1 MPASFRLRARQSAL
15 ALVVQVA
22 GVGCGYLVHVAL
34 ARWMGAADYGSYA
47 YAMAWIGLLAIAT
60 ALGLPV
66 GGVRFVSEY
75 RATARPALLRGTVRR
90 FRQIVLAAGSAVA
103 IVGTAVA
110 LGSAGMPSWLVIA
123 AWLVPLSSFV
133 NLNTELARGLGRP
146 QLSQVPDKVL
156 RPLATFAV
164 AAAFYGATGTL
175 SIAHAIL
182 AGVVAAGVVALLQ
195 LALLARALAPL
206 VGGAAP
212 EYRTR
217 AWLQVALP
225 LVAVSLLVLLL
236 GLIDLLVAG
245 IFLEPAQIGIYS
257 AAIRVASLI
266 GFVPLAVTIVT
277 SPQIAALHS
286 RGDTRGLQELAAQ
299 IVHLSFW
306 PSLALAAGV
315 VALAEPI
322 LALFGPEFVAGRSA
336 LWLLAACQLF
346 KAGMGAVGYFL
357 DMTGHQAY
365 NARAFAVTTLLGAAL
380 SFAAIPRYG
389 ILGAAGANLVSWI
402 VVMLWLH
409 HEVATRVGVRA
420 SILSVLRLPRRP
432 SAGS

>member
-22 GVGCGYLVHVAL
+22 GVGAGYLVHVAL
-34 ARWMGAADYGSYA
+34 ARWMGAAAYGSYA
-47 YAMAWIGLLAIAT
+47 YAMAWTALLAIAT

-66 GGVRFVSEY
+66 SGVRFVSEY

-90 FRQIVLAAGSAVA
+90 FRQTVLAAGSLVA

-110 LGSAGMPSWLVIA
+110 LASSRAPAWLVVA
-123 AWLVPLSSFV
+123 AWLVPLSSLV
-133 NLNTELARGLGRP
+133 NLNAELARGLGRP

-156 RPLATFAV
+156 RPLASFAV
-164 AAAFYGATGTL
+164 AAAFYAANGTL
-175 SIAHAIL
+175 SIGQAIL
-182 AGVVAAGVVALLQ
+182 AGVVAAGAVALLQ
-195 LALLARALAPL
+195 FALLARVLSPL
-206 VGGAAP
+206 VAGARP

-217 AWLQVALP
+217 EWMQVALP

-236 GLIDLLVAG
+236 GQIDLLVAG
-245 IFLEPAQIGIYS
+245 LFLEPAQVGIYS

-277 SPQIAALHS
+277 SPQIAALHA
-286 RGDTRGLQELAAQ
+286 RGDTPGLQELAAQ

-306 PSLALAAGV
+306 PSLALAAV
-315 VALAEPI
+315 VWALADPI
-322 LALFGPEFVAGRSA
+322 LALFGPEFVAGRAA
-336 LWLLAACQLF
+336 LLTLAACQLF

-365 NARAFAVTTLLGAAL
+365 NARAFAVTTILGTAL
-380 SFAAIPRYG
+380 SFAAIPRFG
-389 ILGAAGANLVSWI
+389 ILGAATANLVSWI

-420 SILSVLRLPRRP
+420 SIVSALRMPRRP
-432 SAGS
+432 HTGA

>member
-15 ALVVQVA
+15 ALGVQVA
-22 GVGCGYLVHVAL
+22 GVGAGYLVHVAL
-34 ARWMGAADYGSYA
+34 ARWLGAADYGSYA
-47 YAMAWIGLLAIAT
+47 YAMAWIGLLAIAA

-66 GGVRFVSEY
+66 SGVRFVSEY
-75 RATARPALLRGTVRR
+75 RASGQPALLRGTVRR
-90 FRQIVLAAGSAVA
+90 FRQIVLLAGSSLA
-103 IVGTAVA
+103 IAGTAIA
-110 LGSAGMPSWLVIA
+110 LASSRLPSWLVVA

-133 NLNTELARGLGRP
+133 NLNSELARGLGRP

-164 AAAFYGATGTL
+164 AAALHAASGRL
-175 SIAHAIL
+175 SIGQAML
-182 AGVVAAGVVALLQ
+182 AGAVAAAVVALLQ
-195 LALLARALAPL
+195 LALLSRALSPL
-206 VGGAAP
+206 VAGLEPA
-212 EYRTR
+212 YRTR
-217 AWLQVALP
+217 EWVQVALP
-225 LVAVSLLVLLL
+225 LVAVSLLVLAL
-236 GLIDLLVAG
+236 GQIDLLVAG
-245 IFLEPAQIGIYS
+245 LFLEPAQVGIYS

-306 PSLALAAGV
+306 PSLALAAV
-315 VALAEPI
+315 VAALAEPI
-322 LALFGPEFVAGRSA
+322 LALFGAEFAAGRSA
-336 LWLLAACQLF
+336 LWILAACQLF

-365 NARAFAVTTLLGAAL
+365 NARAFAVTTVLGTAL
-380 SFAAIPRYG
+380 SFAAIPRFG
-389 ILGAAGANLVSWI
+389 IVGAAAANLLSWV

-420 SILSVLRLPRRP
+420 SIVSVLRMPRRAR
-432 SAGS
+432 AGS